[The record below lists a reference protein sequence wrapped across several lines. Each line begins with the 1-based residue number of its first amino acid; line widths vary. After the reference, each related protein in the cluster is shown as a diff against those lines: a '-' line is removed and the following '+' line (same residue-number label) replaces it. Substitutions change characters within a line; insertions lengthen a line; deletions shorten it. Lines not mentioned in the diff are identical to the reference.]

1 MKQPTPIVAVALG
14 FVCGIAL
21 QTFQPAILYSYAMLA
36 LAGGLI
42 YWERFSWRN
51 TALLGLVAG
60 LIGLTYAQ
68 WHSAMLP
75 EVLPDSLHGESM
87 TLQGVV
93 GGFPYRN
100 KEGDWCFYLTDPHFD
115 GRFLVTLESDS
126 TLSWPVPGDEMTLHG
141 TCYTQSG
148 RMNFGDPD
156 WEVISRRRHII
167 ARFYADQVITK
178 VNHPI
183 QGPFRPI
190 WLLRRTLY
198 QALYQHLPGG
208 SPRLGRDE
216 ASFLF
221 GLTVGVGDELPE
233 EWESS
238 FQKAGLLHLLAVS
251 GGNVAFFLL
260 GLLCIL
266 RRFPFSRE
274 GEMVLLLVGI
284 AFFVLLTGLESSVIR
299 AGTMASFAVI
309 AKFRWRKT
317 HWPSLLAATVLCI
330 LAFQPFMLFEVGFQ
344 LSFLAVWGLFVWAT
358 PFIQYF
364 QQHWSWPSWLAVAM
378 GSTLAAQWAVL
389 PLSLRLFHQVSLIA
403 PISNLVFAGLIL
415 PSSLLLVF
423 LLTIYPFGLYFS
435 WFYGLTDLY
444 LQLLLKS
451 GSFFANLPFAVFS
464 LPTPPWW
471 FVVLLYGMQ
480 LFLRYAKGE
489 WRRVSQKS
497 AVALLS
503 VCLLCYWHPWPYPL
517 EVTFIDVGQGDSIFL
532 RFPNGQTM
540 LVDGGGSMTADS
552 NIGLTAVLPYL
563 QRQGIQSID
572 YAILTHA
579 HGDHYQGLMQVQS
592 EIPFR
597 YFLHALPQT
606 EDVPQDLARWYSGF
620 TQESLISL
628 QEGQVFYPDKQ
639 VRIEVQSARFSQ
651 DGNNNDSICLH
662 ISFGRTDL
670 WLTGDMELPAEEA
683 MNLPV
688 QSTDFYTL
696 LKVAH
701 HGGKTSSGESFLRA
715 VDPEIAVISVGR
727 KNRYG
732 HPSPEV
738 LQRLKQRS
746 CEIYTTS
753 EVGAVRCI
761 SNGQQWQIQ
770 CCRTGHT
777 N

>member
-1 MKQPTPIVAVALG
+1 MKQPTPIVAIALG
-14 FVCGIAL
+14 FVSGIAL
-21 QTFQPAILYSYAMLA
+21 QAYEPIFLYSYGLVA
-36 LAGGLI
+36 LAGGWI
-42 YWERFSWRN
+42 YRKSFSWRN

-68 WHSAMLP
+68 WHCAMLP
-75 EVLPDSLHGESM
+75 EALPDSWHGESM
-87 TLQGVV
+87 TLQGEVR
-93 GGFPYRN
+93 GFPYRN
-100 KEGDWCFYLTDPHFD
+100 NEGDWCFYVVDPHFD
-115 GRFLVTLESDS
+115 GRFSVTLESES
-126 TLSWPVPGDEMTLHG
+126 TLSWPVPGDELTLHG

-156 WEVISRRRHII
+156 WEVMSRRRHII

-178 VNHPI
+178 VNAPV
-183 QGPFRPI
+183 QGPLRPI

-198 QALYQHLPGG
+198 QALYQHMPGG

-233 EWESS
+233 EWENS

-260 GLLCIL
+260 GLLFLL

-274 GEMVLLLVGI
+274 GEMVLLLFGI
-284 AFFVLLTGLESSVIR
+284 VFFVLLTGLESSVIR
-299 AGTMASFAVI
+299 AGTMAFLAVI
-309 AKFRWRKT
+309 AKCRWRKT

-330 LAFQPFMLFEVGFQ
+330 LIFQPFMLFDAGFQ

-358 PFIQYF
+358 PFIRFF
-364 QQHWSWPSWLAVAM
+364 QQKWGWPSWLAVAL

-389 PLSLRLFHQVSLIA
+389 PVSLRLFHQISLIA
-403 PISNLVFAGLIL
+403 PISNLVFAALIV

-423 LLTIYPFGLYFS
+423 LLSIYPLGMFMG
-435 WFYGLTDLY
+435 WFYGLADLY

-451 GSFFANLPFAVFS
+451 GSFFANLPFAVCQ
-464 LPTPPWW
+464 LPTPPIWL
-471 FVVLLYGMQ
+471 VALVYGMQ
-480 LFLRYAKGE
+480 LFLRYAKGK
-489 WRRVSQKS
+489 WRWISYKS
-497 AVALLS
+497 AIALLS
-503 VCLLCYWHPWPYPL
+503 VCLLFYWHPWPYRL

-552 NIGLTAVLPYL
+552 NIGLTTVLPYL
-563 QRQGIQSID
+563 QRQGIRALN
-572 YAILTHA
+572 YVLLTHA
-579 HGDHYQGLMQVQS
+579 HGDHYQGLIQIQS

-597 YFLHALPQT
+597 HFLHALPQT
-606 EDVPQDLARWYSGF
+606 GELPQDLARWCSGLAP
-620 TQESLISL
+620 QSMVAL
-628 QEGQVFYPDKQ
+628 QEGQVFYPDEQ
-639 VRIEVQSARFSQ
+639 VRVEVRSARYSK

-662 ISFGRTDL
+662 ISYGRTEL
-670 WLTGDMELPAEEA
+670 WLTGDLELPAEEA
-683 MNLPV
+683 MNLPM
-688 QSTDFYTL
+688 QSTDFHTL

-727 KNRYG
+727 RNRYG
-732 HPSPEV
+732 HPAPEV
-738 LQRLKQRS
+738 LLRLRQLA
-746 CEIYTTS
+746 CEVYATS
-753 EVGAVRCI
+753 EVGAIRCVSDGHEWQVRC
-761 SNGQQWQIQ
+761 
-770 CCRTGHT
+770 CRIGHT
-777 N
+777 R